1 MLSKAVGPTGL
12 FSLSATTGT
21 FVATTTEV
29 GDLLGTLN
37 QTLPARKVRIAV
49 SGQAAVINFGSKIAN
64 NNSDIL
70 MPPGHVEHFAINTT
84 TVTFVEVSGGGGN
97 GWISITPVA

>member
-12 FSLSATTGT
+12 FSLSSTTGT

-29 GDLLGTLN
+29 GDLLGKLN

-49 SGQAAVINFGSKIAN
+49 TGAPAVVNFGSKIAN

-70 MPPGHVEHFAINTT
+70 IPPGTVEHFAINTST
-84 TVTFVEVSGGGGN
+84 ITYVEVTGGGAN

>member
-1 MLSKAVGPTGL
+1 MLSKAVGNTGL
-12 FSLSATTGT
+12 FSLSSTTGT

-29 GDLLGTLN
+29 GDLLGLP
-37 QTLPARKVRIAV
+37 QKILPACKVRIAV
-49 SGQAAVINFGSKIAN
+49 TGQPALVNFGSKIAN

-70 MPPGHVEHFAINTT
+70 IPPGHVEHFAINTST
-84 TVTFVEVSGGGGN
+84 ITFVEVAGGGAN

>member
-1 MLSKAVGPTGL
+1 
-12 FSLSATTGT
+12 
-21 FVATTTEV
+21 
-29 GDLLGTLN
+29 
-37 QTLPARKVRIAV
+37 
-49 SGQAAVINFGSKIAN
+49 VINFGSKIAN

-84 TVTFVEVSGGGGN
+84 TVTFVEVTGGGAN

>member
-70 MPPGHVEHFAINTT
+70 IPPNTVEHFAISTST
-84 TVTFVEVSGGGGN
+84 ITYVEVTGGGGN